1 MTELLRF
8 GQSVRRFEDARLL
21 TGQGRFVDDMRA
33 PGQAF
38 LAILRSP
45 HAAARIVSLE
55 ASAARKAPGVCAVYA
70 SDDLSALGTFSNRV
84 RRAAPDGQPMF
95 EPPRGV
101 MARGRVR
108 FVGEAVAAVVAE
120 TLQEA
125 RDALELVEV
134 GYEPEPAA
142 ASIEA
147 ARAPGAPLLW
157 PQAPGNVAFVYRAGD
172 REGTERALGV
182 ASHLVE
188 VSLRVNRVTA
198 CALEPRA
205 ALAEWD
211 AATQRYTLYVTTQT
225 PHSTRAELCNRI
237 LRIPEERLRVVA
249 PDVGG
254 GFGMKSSDYAEYAI
268 ALVAARR
275 LCRPVRWTADRN
287 ESFLADHQA
296 RDNCWTVRLG
306 FDEKLKLVAAH
317 ARTQANLGAYL
328 AYAGT
333 HQATNNVGSFA
344 GVYATQSICVEVEG
358 VYSNTGSVSPYRGAG
373 RPEAA
378 YAIERAMDVAAL
390 QLGADRVELRRRNLV
405 QPSQMPW
412 NTGLVFTYDCGDFP
426 AAFERVLELS
436 RWRSFPARRVEA
448 AARGRWRG
456 IGFAFAI
463 EIAGGP
469 VDKPFEE
476 HADVRVD
483 AAARATL
490 RLGTHSHGQGHETAF
505 RQIASAALGLPAAR
519 IDVLFGDTDVVA
531 QGRGTFGSRSMSS
544 GGAALVASID
554 KVMAQ
559 ARAVAARLLEA
570 ADVDVELREDR
581 FAVKGTDR
589 AVSWEQVAVEA
600 GTLSAASMLSAR
612 GPTFPNSA
620 HVCEVEIDP
629 DTGAL
634 EVVGYWIVD
643 DVGRVVNPMLLHGQ
657 IQGGVAQGLGQV
669 LYEDLRYDAEGQLL
683 TASFMDY
690 ALPRASD
697 IPAVDVESLPVP
709 TQMNPLGVKGA
720 GEAGA
725 VGALPAAMNA
735 IVDAMQHRGISHFDM
750 PATPERIWRTIH
762 EFAKDR
768 S

>member
-1 MTELLRF
+1 MSALLRF

-21 TGQGRFVDDMRA
+21 TGQGRFVDDLRV
-33 PGQAF
+33 PGEAF

-45 HAAARIVSLE
+45 YAAARIASIDASGAGRSAGVLAVLTGADLASL
-55 ASAARKAPGVCAVYA
+55 GN
-70 SDDLSALGTFSNRV
+70 FSNRV
-84 RRAAPDGQPMF
+84 RRAGADGAPMF

-101 MARGRVR
+101 MARDRVR

-120 TLQEA
+120 TLPQA
-125 RDALELVEV
+125 RDALERIDVA
-134 GYEPEPAA
+134 YEPTRAV

-157 PQAPGNVAFVYRAGD
+157 PQAAGNVSFVYCAGD
-172 REGTERALGV
+172 REGAERALAGAAHV
-182 ASHLVE
+182 VE
-188 VSLRVNRVTA
+188 VEMRVNRVTA
-198 CALEPRA
+198 CAIEPRA
-205 ALAEWD
+205 AIAEWD
-211 AATQRYTLYVTTQT
+211 EASGRATLHVTTQT
-225 PHSTRAELCNRI
+225 PHSTRAELARI
-237 LRIPEERLRVVA
+237 LGIAEDRLRVVA

-254 GFGMKSSDYAEYAI
+254 GFGMKSADYADYVV
-268 ALVAARR
+268 ALAAARR
-275 LCRPVRWTADRN
+275 LGRPVRWTAERS
-287 ESFLADHQA
+287 ESFLADHHA
-296 RDNCWTVRLG
+296 RDNRWVVRLG
-306 FDEKLKLVAAH
+306 FDAGLALVAAH
-317 ARTQANLGAYL
+317 AKSQANLGAYL

-344 GVYATQSICVEVEG
+344 GVYATGRLCVEVEG
-358 VYSNTGSVSPYRGAG
+358 VYTNTGSVSPYRGAG

-378 YAIERAMDVAAL
+378 YALERSLDVAA
-390 QLGADRVELRRRNLV
+390 QRLGADRIELRRRMLV
-405 QPSQMPW
+405 RPSQMPW
-412 NTGLVFTYDCGDFP
+412 NTGLVFTYDSGDFP

-436 RWRSFPARRVEA
+436 RWHEFPARQAEA
-448 AARGRWRG
+448 AARARWRG
-456 IGFAFAI
+456 IGFAYAI

-505 RQIASAALGLPAAR
+505 RQIASEALGLPAER

-531 QGRGTFGSRSMSS
+531 EGKGTFGSRSMSS
-544 GGAALVASID
+544 GGTALVASIG
-554 KVMAQ
+554 KVVAQ

-570 ADVDVELREDR
+570 AEVDVELRDGC
-581 FAVKGTDR
+581 FVVKGTDR
-589 AVSWEQVAVEA
+589 EMAWERVAAEA
-600 GTLSAASMLSAR
+600 GRLEAASKLSTR

-620 HVCEVEIDP
+620 HVCEVELDP
-629 DTGAL
+629 ETGAL
-634 EVVGYWIVD
+634 SVVGYWIVD

-669 LYEDLRYDAEGQLL
+669 LCEDLRYDADGQLV

-697 IPAVDVESLPVP
+697 IPAVGIESLPVS
-709 TQMNPLGVKGA
+709 TAMNPLGVKGA

-725 VGALPAAMNA
+725 VGALPAAANA
-735 IVDAMQHRGISHFDM
+735 IVDALGRCGVSHFDM

-762 EFAKDR
+762 ASARER
-768 S
+768 T